1 MLYKKICTLDDVI
14 HVPVNKVFPPDGTE
28 PLLDLNTIQ
37 QCTPNVTRPVV
48 QEQGEGVPTQGAW
61 EAASV
66 ISGDSEGFDEW
77 LEAYCRITHKDRY
90 QILEAL

>member
-1 MLYKKICTLDDVI
+1 M
-14 HVPVNKVFPPDGTE
+14 FPPDVTE
-28 PLLDLNTIQ
+28 PLLQLNTIQ

-61 EAASV
+61 EAAGV
-66 ISGDSEGFDEW
+66 VSGDSEGFDEW
-77 LEAYCRITHKDRY
+77 FEEYCRITHKDRY